1 MDDTS
6 RNTSPGETSSR
17 GSSGPLVPV
26 TTNTNLKDIRT
37 AIDANISPDGK
48 RVAFVM
54 WEWVPDRSKQHAHI
68 WTVNTGFRDD
78 RDDRREAQPFTRGP
92 RADTCPRWSPDS
104 QQLAF
109 ISRGE
114 GEKDRP
120 QLHVIPAEGGEA
132 RQVCKMPNG
141 VSDLSWSPD
150 GKRIAFLSVDG
161 EEPAS
166 DPFVF
171 IPGQGRHRRLWT
183 VRVDSD
189 RPEPVTSD
197 GLSIWQYSWSPDGKQ
212 FVVFFAH
219 GPGLTDWFRGQIGV
233 VKAHGGN
240 IRQLG
245 ELTCQA
251 SALTWSPD
259 GSRIAYVSGE

>member
-17 GSSGPLVPV
+17 GGSGPLVRV
-26 TTNTNLKDIRT
+26 TTDTNLKDIRT

-48 RVAFVM
+48 RVAFVV

-109 ISRGE
+109 FSRGE

-120 QLHVIPAEGGEA
+120 QLHVIPAE
-132 RQVCKMPNG
+132 
-141 VSDLSWSPD
+141 
-150 GKRIAFLSVDG
+150 DG

-189 RPEPVTSD
+189 SPEPVTPG